1 MKSLNPFPKRREV
14 KKKNME
20 IQKDYQGKWLRPTNG
35 GFIVNASAKEDVD
48 KVLVLQAYVPLTE
61 LNDEWEEITQEEAE
75 RIRKAKDAAKGSV
88 EYPEEKVNQMIGLFA
103 TSINKMELTDEQ
115 SLQFKDLYPEWATF
129 INKKLEVGFKVLYED
144 KLYKVKQTIEKV
156 LENQPPSVETAAL
169 YEEINETNAGTLEDP
184 IPYNNNMELFEG
196 KYYSQNGVIY
206 KCTRN
211 TEQAVYQD
219 LSALVGLYVEVAE

>member
-1 MKSLNPFPKRREV
+1 
-14 KKKNME
+14 ME

-35 GFIVNASAKEDVD
+35 GYIVNASAKEDVD

-61 LNDEWEEITQEEAE
+61 SNDEWEEVSQEEAE

-88 EYPEEKVNQMIGLFA
+88 AYPEEKVNQMIGLFA

-129 INKKLEVGFKVLYED
+129 INQKLEAGFKVLYED

-156 LENQPPSVETAAL
+156 MENQPPSIETAAL

-196 KYYSQNGVIY
+196 KYYSQNGVTY

-211 TEQAVYQD
+211 TGQAVYHD
-219 LSALVGLYVEVAE
+219 LSALVGQYVEVAE

>member
-1 MKSLNPFPKRREV
+1 
-14 KKKNME
+14 ME

-61 LNDEWEEITQEEAE
+61 SNDEWEEITQEEAE
-75 RIRKAKDAAKGSV
+75 RIRKAKDAAKGSIA
-88 EYPEEKVNQMIGLFA
+88 YPEEKVNQMIGLFA

-129 INKKLEVGFKVLYED
+129 INQKLEAGFKVLYEY

-156 LENQPPSVETAAL
+156 LENQPPSIDTAAL

-184 IPYNNNMELFEG
+184 IPYNNNMELFAG
-196 KYYSQNGVIY
+196 KYYSQNGVVY

-211 TEQAVYQD
+211 TEQAVYHD
-219 LSALVGLYVEVAE
+219 LSALVGLYVEVAQ

>member
-1 MKSLNPFPKRREV
+1 
-14 KKKNME
+14 ME

-61 LNDEWEEITQEEAE
+61 SNDEWEEVTQEEAE

-103 TSINKMELTDEQ
+103 SQINNMDLTDEQ
-115 SLQFKDLYPEWATF
+115 ALQFKDLYPEWKKF
-129 INKKLEVGFKVLYED
+129 IGQKLETNFKVQHND
-144 KLYKVKQTIEKV
+144 KLYKTRQVINTV
-156 LENQPPSVETAAL
+156 LDQEGYRPGENGSESL
-169 YEEINETNAGTLEDP
+169 YEEINEKNKGTKEDP

-196 KYYSQNGVIY
+196 KYYSQNGVTY

-219 LSALVGLYVEVAE
+219 LSALVGIYVEVAE

>member
-1 MKSLNPFPKRREV
+1 
-14 KKKNME
+14 ME

-35 GFIVNASAKEDVD
+35 GYIVNASAKEDVD

-61 LNDEWEEITQEEAE
+61 SNDEWEEVTPEEAE
-75 RIRKAKDAAKGSV
+75 RIRKAKDAAKGSIA
-88 EYPEEKVNQMIGLFA
+88 YPEEKVNQMIGLFA

-129 INKKLEVGFKVLYED
+129 INQKLEVGFKVLYED

-156 LENQPPSVETAAL
+156 LENQPPSLDTAAL

-196 KYYSQNGVIY
+196 KYYSQNGVTY

-211 TEQAVYQD
+211 TGQAVYHD

>member
-1 MKSLNPFPKRREV
+1 MQ
-14 KKKNME
+14 
-20 IQKDYQGKWLRPTNG
+20 IQKDSQGKWLEADYDKFLTNT
-35 GFIVNASAKEDVD
+35 SATEDKD
-48 KVLVLQAYVPLTE
+48 KLLVRRVYVPLDTD
-61 LNDEWEEITQEEAE
+61 LGEWSEIDKEEAE

-129 INKKLEVGFKVLYED
+129 IGKSLDAGFKLLYQD
-144 KLYKVKQTIEKV
+144 KLYKVRQAITTV
-156 LENQPPSVETAAL
+156 LENQPPSIDTAAL
-169 YEEINETNAGTLEDP
+169 YEEINEANAGTLEDP
-184 IPYNNNMELFEG
+184 IPYNNNMELFAG
-196 KYYSQNGVIY
+196 KYYSQNGVTY

-211 TEQAVYQD
+211 TGQAVYHD

>member
-1 MKSLNPFPKRREV
+1 
-14 KKKNME
+14 ME

-35 GFIVNASAKEDVD
+35 GYIVNASAKEDVD

-61 LNDEWEEITQEEAE
+61 SNDEWEEVTQEEAE
-75 RIRKAKDAAKGSV
+75 RIRKAKDAAKGSIA
-88 EYPEEKVNQMIGLFA
+88 YPEEKVNQMIGLFA

-129 INKKLEVGFKVLYED
+129 INQKLEVGFKVLYED

-156 LENQPPSVETAAL
+156 LENQPPSVDTAAL

>member
-1 MKSLNPFPKRREV
+1 
-14 KKKNME
+14 ME

-35 GFIVNASAKEDVD
+35 GYIVNASAKEDVD

-61 LNDEWEEITQEEAE
+61 SNDEWEEVTQEEAE

-103 TSINKMELTDEQ
+103 ASINKMELTDEE
-115 SLQFKDLYPEWATF
+115 SLKFKGLYPEW
-129 INKKLEVGFKVLYED
+129 NKFVGKSLEAGFKVLYEG
-144 KLYKVKQTIEKV
+144 KLYKVKQAITTV
-156 LENQPPSVETAAL
+156 LENQPPSVDTAAL
-169 YEEINETNAGTLEDP
+169 YEEINEANAGTLEDP

-211 TEQAVYQD
+211 TEQAVYHD
-219 LSALVGLYVEVAE
+219 LSALVGIYVEIAQ